1 MKTEI
6 TIPDDLNEITVKQYK
21 KFLTVTKDLE
31 GEFYK
36 QRFVE
41 ILCNIPYSTV
51 RLMTKRSVDEI
62 VAQITELLNSEVGFA
77 HRFKI
82 QNQEFGFIT
91 DLEEMTSGEYSDLTK
106 YIGDWQTMNNAM
118 AVLFRP
124 IILEQKDKYTIID
137 YEGTKDYYELM
148 DFMPLGIAM
157 GAMVFFST
165 LMNDLLNAIQ
175 VSIAQ
180 EMAKEITAPLH
191 SSEKSG
197 DGTKTST
204 HLLEENLKR
213 LIMLQNEELTNA

>member
-1 MKTEI
+1 MKHEI
-6 TIPDDLNEITVKQYK
+6 TIPDDLNEITVRQYK
-21 KFLTVTKDLE
+21 KFLTATKDLE

-41 ILCNIPYSTV
+41 ILCDIPFSKV
-51 RLMTKRSVDEI
+51 RLMTQRSINEI
-62 VAQITELLNSEVGFA
+62 VNDITELLNSEVGFS

-124 IILEQKDKYTIID
+124 ILIEKKDKYKIID

-157 GAMVFFST
+157 GAMVFFSR
-165 LMNDLLNAIQ
+165 LMSDLLNATQ
-175 VSIAQ
+175 HSLAE
-180 EMAKEITAPLH
+180 EMAREIIAPLH

-197 DGTKTST
+197 AGIRIST
-204 HLLEENLKR
+204 HLLEENLTK
-213 LIMLQNEELTNA
+213 LMMLQNEELTSV

>member
-62 VAQITELLNSEVGFA
+62 VVQITELLNSEVGFA

-124 IILEQKDKYTIID
+124 IILEQKDKYKLID

-157 GAMVFFST
+157 GAMLFFSR

>member
-1 MKTEI
+1 MKS
-6 TIPDDLNEITVKQYK
+6 TIEVPENLNEITVKQYK
-21 KFLTVTKDLE
+21 RFLLAVEDLD
-31 GEFYK
+31 GEFYN
-36 QRFVE
+36 QRMVE
-41 ILCNIPYSTV
+41 ILCNISFVQV
-51 RLMTKRSVDEI
+51 RLITKKSLDEI
-62 VAQITELLNSEVGFA
+62 VKHLTDLLNSEVEFQ

-124 IILEQKDKYTIID
+124 MILKQKDKYTIID
-137 YEGTKDYYELM
+137 YEGTKDYFELM

-165 LMNDLLNAIQ
+165 LINDLLNAIQ
-175 VSIAQ
+175 VSITQ
-180 EMAKEITAPLH
+180 EMAKEITASLH

-197 DGTKTST
+197 AGIKTST
-204 HLLEENLKR
+204 HLLEENLTK
-213 LIMLQNEELTNA
+213 LMLLQNEELTNA